1 MIRGKRF
8 IKFVYKASNHRQVTW
23 GLLPD
28 GAEQPYVGMEIPSA
42 IVNKVNHRKS
52 SRNSSISIRHHPP
65 FRLDGKTRIVDQII
79 PPHTGSWPET
89 SPSLLAIGL
98 NYKKHAQEVGM
109 PLPRNPV
116 VLSLSGTSIVGH
128 EHPIVVPKVAQ
139 DPLEIDYEVELGI
152 IIGQSCK
159 DVSVKEAMDFVL
171 GLTIANDVSARRWQG
186 KRGGGQW
193 SRAKS
198 FDTFTPLGPVLFVPD
213 SRDMDMPMHFNLKT
227 WVNGTQVQN
236 SNTSDMIFNVSEI
249 VSYLSQGTTLERGT
263 VIITGTPE
271 GVGYTRKPPM
281 YLQHGDEVECE
292 VEGIGIL
299 RNTVRFEG
307 MNERAKEEKLIVDDQ
322 NKLEEIKADQ
332 MMEEGIVEDDLDL
345 DIFYD
350 SEALARNAVFDVE
363 YDAAVAETEKSET
376 VVATSGD
383 TEETEVKEMIMG
395 IEETEKEEEEE
406 VEEVVEEENEKKEEK
421 KEEEEEMVME
431 KMKKEEEE
439 EMAMEKTKDKRKE
452 KELTK
457 EEKKW

>member
-1 MIRGKRF
+1 
-8 IKFVYKASNHRQVTW
+8 
-23 GLLPD
+23 
-28 GAEQPYVGMEIPSA
+28 
-42 IVNKVNHRKS
+42 
-52 SRNSSISIRHHPP
+52 
-65 FRLDGKTRIVDQII
+65 
-79 PPHTGSWPET
+79 
-89 SPSLLAIGL
+89 
-98 NYKKHAQEVGM
+98 
-109 PLPRNPV
+109 
-116 VLSLSGTSIVGH
+116 
-128 EHPIVVPKVAQ
+128 
-139 DPLEIDYEVELGI
+139 
-152 IIGQSCK
+152 
-159 DVSVKEAMDFVL
+159 
-171 GLTIANDVSARRWQG
+171 
-186 KRGGGQW
+186 
-193 SRAKS
+193 
-198 FDTFTPLGPVLFVPD
+198 
-213 SRDMDMPMHFNLKT
+213 MHFNLKT

-406 VEEVVEEENEKKEEK
+406 EEVEEVVEEENEKKEEK

-431 KMKKEEEE
+431 QMKKEEEE